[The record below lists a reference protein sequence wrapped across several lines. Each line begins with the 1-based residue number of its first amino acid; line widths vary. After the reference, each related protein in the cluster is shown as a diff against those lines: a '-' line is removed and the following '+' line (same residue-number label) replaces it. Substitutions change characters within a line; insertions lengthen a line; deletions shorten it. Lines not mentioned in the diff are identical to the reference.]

1 MPLAEHLY
9 ELRYRLI
16 VAIVAIALTTVIGFF
31 WYTHGVGPVSS
42 LGELLRRPYCELPA
56 EARASI
62 TTDGECRLLATG
74 PFDQFML
81 RLQVA
86 LAAGLVLACPVWLLQ
101 IWRFVTPA
109 LHKNEKRYSAAF
121 VTSAVVLFVAGAV
134 LAYFIVA
141 KAFDFLLTV
150 GNEVQ
155 VTALSGDSDFK
166 FMLQLLVIFGVSF
179 QLPLMIIALN
189 LVGVLSYQRLKGWRR
204 GLIFAM
210 FLFAAV
216 VTPGGDPFTMTA
228 LALALCLLQE
238 LAIQFTRLND
248 KRRAKKKPDW
258 SDVPDDEASPL
269 DGPGGGG
276 PAASSIEAPGPIG
289 APAPVGQSSA
299 APSNRSSARDSGTF
313 DEVL

>member
-16 VAIVAIALTTVIGFF
+16 VSIVAIVLTTIVGFF
-31 WYTHGVGPVSS
+31 WYSHGVGPIES
-42 LGELLRRPYCELPA
+42 LGELLRRPYCQLPA
-56 EARASI
+56 TARADI
-62 TTDGECRLLATG
+62 TGDGQCRLLATG

-86 LAAGLVLACPVWLLQ
+86 LTAGIVLACPVWLLQ

-109 LHKNEKRYSAAF
+109 LHKNERRYSATF
-121 VTSAVVLFVAGAV
+121 VTVAGVLFVAGAL

-150 GNEVQ
+150 GNQVQ
-155 VTALSGDSDFK
+155 VTALSGESYFS
-166 FMLQLLVIFGVSF
+166 FMLHLLLIFGVSF
-179 QLPLMIIALN
+179 QLPLLIVALN
-189 LVGVLSYQRLKGWRR
+189 MIGVLPYTRLKKWRR

-210 FLFAAV
+210 FVFAAV
-216 VTPGGDPFTMTA
+216 ATPGGDPFTMTG

-238 LAIQFTRLND
+238 IAIQVARIHD
-248 KRRAKKKPDW
+248 KRKAKRGPGW
-258 SDVPDDEASPL
+258 ENLSDDEASPI
-269 DGPGGGG
+269 DTP
-276 PAASSIEAPGPIG
+276 SPIDS
-289 APAPVGQSSA
+289 PAPVG
-299 APSNRSSARDSGTF
+299 APTPVATSTRDSVRAPGGF